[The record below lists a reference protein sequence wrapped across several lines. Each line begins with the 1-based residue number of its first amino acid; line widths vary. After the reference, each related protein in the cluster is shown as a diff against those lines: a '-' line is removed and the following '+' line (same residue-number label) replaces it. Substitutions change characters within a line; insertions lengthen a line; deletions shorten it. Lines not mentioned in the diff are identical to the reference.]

1 MAEKLTFESGMAE
14 LEQIVRDLENGTV
27 SLDESFKSYQKGVK
41 LYKKLKA
48 ILDEGDAKIRM
59 LTEEGESELSEDA
72 LNENR

>member
-48 ILDEGDAKIRM
+48 ILDEGDAKIRV

>member
-1 MAEKLTFESGMAE
+1 MPEKMTYESGIAE
-14 LEQIVRDLENGTV
+14 LEEIVRQLESGSV

-48 ILDEGDAKIRM
+48 ILDEGDAKIRV
-59 LTEEGESELSEDA
+59 LTEEGEGKIDEAS

>member
-14 LEQIVRDLENGTV
+14 LEQIVRDLENGAV

-41 LYKKLKA
+41 LYKKLKT
-48 ILDEGDAKIRM
+48 ILDEGDAKIRV
-59 LTEEGESELSEDA
+59 LTEEDEIELSEDA

>member
-48 ILDEGDAKIRM
+48 ILDEGDAKIRV
-59 LTEEGESELSEDA
+59 LTEEGESEPSEDA

>member
-48 ILDEGDAKIRM
+48 ILDEGDAKIRV
-59 LTEEGESELSEDA
+59 LTEESESELSEDT

>member
-48 ILDEGDAKIRM
+48 ILDEGDAKIRV
-59 LTEEGESELSEDA
+59 LTEEGESEISEDA